1 MKHFNSTRSKTK
13 IIAPVG
19 PISRSEPLLRKMI
32 NAGMNVTRLNLSH
45 GSYEDHKKAI
55 NRIRSLSNRMGKPV
69 AIMMDLQGPKLRTG
83 KLKDGKPVMLKRNGS
98 ISINTNKIIGTRDL
112 VSTTYENLVQDI
124 EKRET
129 VNNLDEILEI
139 AEEIMAARG
148 TWELN

>member
-1 MKHFNSTRSKTK
+1 MKHS
-13 IIAPVG
+13 
-19 PISRSEPLLRKMI
+19 
-32 NAGMNVTRLNLSH
+32 
-45 GSYEDHKKAI
+45 
-55 NRIRSLSNRMGKPV
+55 
-69 AIMMDLQGPKLRTG
+69 G

-98 ISINTNKIIGTRDL
+98 ISINTKKIIGTRDL

-148 TWELN
+148 TWELS